1 MAYYKNN
8 FKQYT
13 EAGNIDLDQNTNAIT
28 FVNKGSSAA
37 TINNTFVLQQ
47 SESIVIAGNV
57 NEIDKTL
64 YFVFFDIA
72 DTDRN
77 LQVITKTYCN

>member
-13 EAGNIDLDQNTNAIT
+13 EPGNIDLDQNTNAIT

-47 SESIVIAGNV
+47 NESIVIAGNV
-57 NEIDKTL
+57 NEVDKTL